1 MAKLTVNEAGTSG
14 YTHVISLSFS
24 DLNDIKTGT
33 NPFTGESLST
43 ATQLPIAT
51 IPAGVDV
58 ELAGVFEYTALGCA
72 TALAGATD
80 ITLEL
85 GTTGGDPHEFIDN
98 LDVDGMSAPVFNS
111 GQSFT
116 GNQSQAVGFQA
127 ETSVLAEVNGT
138 TGDLTAGN
146 IVIALRI
153 IDLGSFA

>member
-1 MAKLTVNEAGTSG
+1 
-14 YTHVISLSFS
+14 
-24 DLNDIKTGT
+24 
-33 NPFTGESLST
+33 
-43 ATQLPIAT
+43 
-51 IPAGVDV
+51 
-58 ELAGVFEYTALGCA
+58 
-72 TALAGATD
+72 
-80 ITLEL
+80 
-85 GTTGGDPHEFIDN
+85 
-98 LDVDGMSAPVFNS
+98 MSAPVFNS